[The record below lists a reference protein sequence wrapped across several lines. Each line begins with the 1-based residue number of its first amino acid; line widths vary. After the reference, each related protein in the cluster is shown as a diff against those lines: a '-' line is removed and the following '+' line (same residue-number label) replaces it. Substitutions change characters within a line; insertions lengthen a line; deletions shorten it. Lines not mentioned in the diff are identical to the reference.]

1 MICGC
6 KGAEKVCQVPLEKK
20 HKKICTS
27 GKKSVPRDES
37 IGFYVQISD
46 NKSDNVVYAWKWKNR
61 F

>member
-1 MICGC
+1 LICGC

-46 NKSDNVVYAWKWKNR
+46 NKSDSAVYAQK
-61 F
+61 